1 MNQKREMIK
10 RSEDE
15 WTTGKAIKKARERE
29 GFTQDEFSNKLG
41 ISRSYLA
48 ALEGNVKVP
57 SKLVVK
63 NLLHTFDIR
72 EDWFNSGRGE
82 MNSEEE
88 RGLFKKYF
96 PTPESRAVITAVFL
110 APVFPWV
117 AAGLATTAGASEI
130 IQRLCRYHGVKDRSS
145 LCEKLKLKRADIS
158 HWLSHNTVPQKY
170 IDQTVKDCM
179 VPEFLIKSKVEVGE
193 SDYALLVELVQES
206 LEIDRKQRI
215 LKDELHE
222 IVAEIATK
230 IVFQKGQEGST
241 KNSLDRP
248 EV

>member
-1 MNQKREMIK
+1 
-10 RSEDE
+10 
-15 WTTGKAIKKARERE
+15 
-29 GFTQDEFSNKLG
+29 
-41 ISRSYLA
+41 
-48 ALEGNVKVP
+48 
-57 SKLVVK
+57 
-63 NLLHTFDIR
+63 
-72 EDWFNSGRGE
+72 
-82 MNSEEE
+82 
-88 RGLFKKYF
+88 
-96 PTPESRAVITAVFL
+96 
-110 APVFPWV
+110 
-117 AAGLATTAGASEI
+117 
-130 IQRLCRYHGVKDRSS
+130 
-145 LCEKLKLKRADIS
+145 
-158 HWLSHNTVPQKY
+158 
-170 IDQTVKDCM
+170 M